1 MGQNSGYESDDLD
14 DEEKLLQALIR
25 SEMGED
31 AVWVPQINR
40 APFINHIISLF
51 EI

>member
-1 MGQNSGYESDDLD
+1 MGQTSGYESDDLD

-25 SEMGED
+25 SEMGDD
-31 AVWVPQINR
+31 AVWVPQINS
-40 APFINHIISLF
+40 APCINHINSPL